1 MVATRAWVFFLTIGA
16 GAGADLRV
24 LDPSPPPSSLVY
36 AFFERLA
43 KEQLAARRSAIGR
56 IGSQTEAEARGQWA
70 RDTLRRLMGG
80 LPEERTPLNLQR
92 RGQVDR
98 GAYRLEK
105 IAFESQP
112 RFFVTAN
119 LYIPQIGR
127 PPYPAVLQPTG
138 HSLTAKSRELYQ
150 RLSIGLAHYGFVVL
164 TYDPLGQGERRIFY
178 DAELRD
184 SKVGSTTVEH
194 QMVGIQALLGGES
207 LARMMVW
214 DAIRG
219 LDVLASLPEV
229 DPQKLGIAGCSGG
242 GTVTAYVAALDE
254 RVQAAAPA
262 CYMSSWEEQLAGTGP
277 QDAEQQFPDQLR
289 AGFDHADFVWAFAP
303 KPYLICSTTQDFFP
317 LAGARRTYEEGRQA
331 YARLGA
337 ADRLGWFS
345 GPGGHGMRAD
355 TRAAI
360 YAFFR
365 QWLKGEPPGAAPEPP
380 HRIELDE
387 DLQATPTGQ
396 VATSLGGETASELQR
411 RRLAAIPRP
420 APGDVAA
427 LIPEV
432 TRASPSAGELRLR
445 RVGQAQAGEYRVEK
459 LIFEGEPGLPVPALL
474 YHPRQRRRPPVLY
487 ADAAGKDAPDAAAL
501 AQRGH
506 PVLAVDLAGAG
517 ETATRRDSYSA
528 TWFPQD
534 KTIWLALMTGRTLT
548 GVRITEIRRA
558 LEVMRAVGLE
568 GGIVGVGKGGLAI
581 PLLHAAVLEP
591 RVRELYLEETLV
603 SYRALARAPVH
614 RQVFDLV
621 LPGVLRAYDLD
632 DLVSALA
639 PRRVR
644 LVNLC
649 NALGQP
655 LPAGEVEEWYARA
668 RERYRAAGAAG
679 HFEIGRRREGEALA
693 DVGADR

>member
-1 MVATRAWVFFLTIGA
+1 MAIRAWVLLLMVSA
-16 GAGADLRV
+16 VAAQDLRV
-24 LDPSPPPSSLVY
+24 LDPAPPPSSLVY
-36 AFFERLA
+36 AYFERLA
-43 KEQLAARRSAIGR
+43 AEQLAARRTALGR
-56 IGSQTEAEARGQWA
+56 IGSQAEAEARGRWA

-80 LPEERTPLNLQR
+80 LPEERTPLHLQR
-92 RGQVDR
+92 LGRMDR
-98 GAYRLEK
+98 GAYRVEK

-119 LYIPQIGR
+119 LYIPQTGR

-138 HSLTAKSRELYQ
+138 HSLTAKARELYQ
-150 RLSIGLAHYGFVVL
+150 SLSIGLAHYGFVVL
-164 TYDPLGQGERRIFY
+164 TYDPLGRGERRIFY
-178 DAELRD
+178 DEELRD

-214 DAIRG
+214 DAMRG
-219 LDVLASLPEV
+219 LDVLASLPEA
-229 DPQKLGIAGCSGG
+229 DPRKLGIAGCSGG
-242 GTVTAYVAALDE
+242 GTLTAYVAALDA

-262 CYMSSWEEQLAGTGP
+262 CYMSSWQEQLGGTGP

-289 AGFDHADFVWAFAP
+289 EGFDHADFVWAFAP
-303 KPYLICSTTQDFFP
+303 KPYLICSTTDDFFP

-331 YARLGA
+331 YTRWGA
-337 ADRLGWFS
+337 ADRLGWFT

-365 QWLKGEPPGAAPEPP
+365 HWLKGAPAGPAPEPP

-387 DLQATPTGQ
+387 DLQVTPTGQ
-396 VATSLGGETASELQR
+396 VSTSLGGESASELQR

-420 APGDVAA
+420 APGNVAA

-432 TRASPSAGELRLR
+432 TRASAPAGELRLR
-445 RVGQAQAGEYRVEK
+445 RVGQVEAGEYRVEK
-459 LIFEGEPGLPVPALL
+459 LVFEGEPGLPVPALL

-487 ADAAGKDAPDAAAL
+487 ADPAGKDSADAAAL

-528 TWFPQD
+528 AWFPQD

-548 GVRITEIRRA
+548 GVRITEVRRA
-558 LEVMRAVGLE
+558 LQVMEAAGLE
-568 GGIVGVGKGGLAI
+568 GGIVGVGKRGLGI

-591 RVRELYLEETLV
+591 RLRELYLEETLV

-614 RQVFDLV
+614 RQVFDVV

-644 LVNLC
+644 LVNLQ

-655 LPAGEVEEWYARA
+655 LPVSEAEEWYARA
-668 RERYRAAGAAG
+668 RERYRAAGAAER
-679 HFEIGRRREGEALA
+679 FQVGRRREGEALA
-693 DVGADR
+693 DVGSDR

>member
-1 MVATRAWVFFLTIGA
+1 MAVRGWIFLLTAGVA
-16 GAGADLRV
+16 AGADLRV
-24 LDPSPPPSSLVY
+24 LDPAPPPSSLVY
-36 AFFERLA
+36 AYFERLA
-43 KEQLAARRSAIGR
+43 AEQLAARRTAIGR
-56 IGSQTEAEARGQWA
+56 IGSPAEAEARGRWA

-80 LPEERTPLNLQR
+80 LPEERTPLRLQR
-92 RGQVDR
+92 RGQIDR
-98 GAYRLEK
+98 GTYRVDK

-112 RFFVTAN
+112 GFFVTAN
-119 LYIPQIGR
+119 LYLPQTGR

-138 HSLTAKSRELYQ
+138 HSLTAKARELYQ
-150 RLSIGLAHYGFVVL
+150 SLSIGLAHYGFAVL

-178 DAELRD
+178 DEHLRD

-207 LARMMVW
+207 LARLMVW

-229 DPQKLGIAGCSGG
+229 DPRKLAVAGCSGG
-242 GTVTAYVAALDE
+242 GTLTAYVAALDE

-262 CYMSSWEEQLAGTGP
+262 CYMSSWEEQLKGTGP
-277 QDAEQQFPDQLR
+277 QDAEQQFPDQLQ

-303 KPYLICSTTQDFFP
+303 KPYLICSTTEDFFP

-331 YARLGA
+331 YALLGA
-337 ADRLGWFS
+337 ANRLGWFT

-365 QWLKGEPPGAAPEPP
+365 RWLKGEPPGPAPEPP

-387 DLQATPTGQ
+387 DLQVTPTGQ
-396 VATSLGGETASELQR
+396 VSTSLGGETASELER

-420 APGDVAA
+420 APGELAA
-427 LIPEV
+427 RIPEV
-432 TRASPSAGELRLR
+432 TRARPPAGELRLR
-445 RVGQAQAGEYRVEK
+445 RAGQVEAGESRVEK

-487 ADAAGKDAPDAAAL
+487 LDAAGKDSPDAAAL

-558 LEVMRAVGLE
+558 LAVMTAVGLE
-568 GGIVGVGKGGLAI
+568 GGIAGVGKGGLGIA
-581 PLLHAAVLEP
+581 LLHAAVLEP
-591 RVRELYLEETLV
+591 RLREVYLEETLL
-603 SYRALARAPVH
+603 SYRALAQAPLH
-614 RQVFDLV
+614 RQVFDVV

-632 DLVSALA
+632 DLVSALV

-644 LVNLC
+644 LVNVR

-655 LPAGEVEEWYARA
+655 LPASEVEEWYPRA

-679 HFEIGRRREGEALA
+679 QFEIGRRREGEALA
-693 DVGADR
+693 EVGAGR